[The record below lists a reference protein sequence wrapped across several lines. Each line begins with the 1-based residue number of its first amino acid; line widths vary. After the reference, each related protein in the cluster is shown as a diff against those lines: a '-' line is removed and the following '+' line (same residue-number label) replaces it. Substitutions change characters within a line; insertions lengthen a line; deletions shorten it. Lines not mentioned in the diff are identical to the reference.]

1 MRISSALLSDKH
13 NHAAKFAN
21 FHVSLLIAFLPW
33 FVSATPYA
41 YSKLWCFIVLPVGR
55 YGHKYSKF
63 KDGISLT
70 TLAAISFRR
79 YSSFLDPKPAS
90 KAGGRYQPD
99 ARDFPLRCFLVCPTA
114 ATRAIWRSYTL
125 PPVSLRC
132 GSRTLIPVTSWAM
145 KRVPT
150 PSFLFDLLFAFV
162 GGIFEDPWMV
172 FLKPGI
178 GSPNIHPWFLRL
190 GGTLLKLSVKSLEH

>member
-70 TLAAISFRR
+70 
-79 YSSFLDPKPAS
+79 KPAS

-132 GSRTLIPVTSWAM
+132 GSRTLIPVASWAM